1 MADNDKSMGYL
12 LYGKTTKIDK
22 SKKSNRGHLRHL
34 KYFRRVHVCS
44 ARVGTEAVNT
54 KTRRIDEFY
63 QNRMV

>member
-1 MADNDKSMGYL
+1 MRLADNGKSMGYL

-22 SKKSNRGHLRHL
+22 SKRSNRGHL